1 MKSMKARV
9 LMVLSAF
16 ALLTTVVLTTPAATV
31 QAKNATESLI
41 NHQEVSNVVQNVDEK
56 DMEKSKKFVEE
67 ALKTNENF
75 TYSVDR
81 QKAIQIG
88 FAVDQVTNMAM
99 FYENLPTEQVKFLEE
114 GKQVAVKGDNQIK
127 PMFVPALPWVVYISL
142 QELIAI
148 LTAVGLAGVAQ
159 KFLKD
164 IYTHGIKEACK
175 KFSKKHKKIKAF
187 CKNNG
192 YPTK

>member
-1 MKSMKARV
+1 MKSMKTRV

-142 QELIAI
+142 QELIAL
-148 LTAVGLAGVAQ
+148 LTAIVLEGESQ
-159 KFLKD
+159 QFLKD
-164 IYTHGIKEACK
+164 VYTHGIKQACK
-175 KFSKKHKKIKAF
+175 KFSKKHKKIKDF

>member
-1 MKSMKARV
+1 M
-9 LMVLSAF
+9 
-16 ALLTTVVLTTPAATV
+16 
-31 QAKNATESLI
+31 I

-142 QELIAI
+142 QELIAL
-148 LTAVGLAGVAQ
+148 LTALGLAGVAQ
-159 KFLKD
+159 QFLKD
-164 IYTHGIKEACK
+164 VYTHGIKQACK
-175 KFSKKHKKIKAF
+175 KFSKKHKKIKDF

>member
-1 MKSMKARV
+1 MESMKTRV

-142 QELIAI
+142 QELIAL
-148 LTAVGLAGVAQ
+148 LTALGLAGVAQ
-159 KFLKD
+159 QFLKD
-164 IYTHGIKEACK
+164 VYTHGIKQACK
-175 KFSKKHKKIKAF
+175 KFSKKHKKIKDF